1 MQNSRQ
7 SPIKALSDKQ
17 ISQIDVEKIGLDSP
31 FMELGAIAYT
41 IGVGFFSTP
50 GFTVEATNARERLAK
65 AGFSKTSIKAFIDRV
80 YSLRSNEQYRD
91 AIQEEYRVLATQVD
105 SEITLS
111 TADYKKLNKLFR
123 TITNQ
128 SFIPVSMAIEVKNI
142 IDNTNIS
149 YGDVLKMNTLLSIHY
164 KLIGGQ
170 NAITTYGQIY
180 SFPPFIQTMERA
192 IELVDQQRLADAYI
206 DAFFTAA
213 ERAPLYPLED
223 LFINDLD
230 VEFSTADNAINLDLA
245 EEANDTGGE
254 STDEEVATTKSE
266 APSEK
271 LAFHLSMPR
280 DEFQELL
287 DTDPNNALR
296 LLMWD
301 AAGFAFNNIATLIE
315 VIDELAVSEG
325 GKNLYKFMGSYM
337 SKIKPTYD
345 RTFTPQIAIDKL
357 HAKITEMQ
365 AEYKR
370 KAEILMAPIPENK
383 IKTVAAM
390 CNTCISALVLSQEV
404 QKTYLISQ
412 LYENGIKTYNQLQQI
427 VNLIEQSDIC
437 GEYVDTYVRLYNYM
451 QESVGDFES
460 IMKESSD
467 MPQLEQTIAFFI
479 QFRNWFAQVAIIGC
493 YANDED
499 EDIDIDEDNA
509 EIDTEE

>member
-7 SPIKALSDKQ
+7 APIKALSDKF
-17 ISQIDVEKIGLDSP
+17 ISTIDGELIGPDSP

-65 AGFSKTSIKAFIDRV
+65 AGFSKASIKTFIHGV
-80 YSLRSNEQYRD
+80 YSLRGIAHYRD
-91 AIQEEYRVLATQVD
+91 TIQEEYRMLATQID

-111 TADYKKLNKLFR
+111 TADYKKLNRLFH

-128 SFIPVSMAIEVKNI
+128 SFIPVSMVIEVKNI
-142 IDNTNIS
+142 TDNTNIS

-223 LFINDLD
+223 LFINNLD
-230 VEFSTADNAINLDLA
+230 VEFSTADNAI
-245 EEANDTGGE
+245 EVIGTEGE
-254 STDEEVATTKSE
+254 SEELNQE
-266 APSEK
+266 IPEIPEEK
-271 LAFHLSMPR
+271 IAFHLSMPR

-287 DTDPNNALR
+287 DTDPNKALR

-301 AAGFAFNNIATLIE
+301 AAGFEFNNIDTLIE

-345 RTFTPQIAIDKL
+345 QTFIPQAAVDKL
-357 HAKITEMQ
+357 HTKITEMQ

-383 IKTVAAM
+383 IKTIAAM

-451 QESVGDFES
+451 QESIGDFES
-460 IMKESSD
+460 VMTESSD

-479 QFRNWFAQVAIIGC
+479 QFRNWFAQVAIAGC
-493 YANDED
+493 VVE
-499 EDIDIDEDNA
+499 EV
-509 EIDTEE
+509 DTEK

>member
-7 SPIKALSDKQ
+7 APIKALSDKF
-17 ISQIDVEKIGLDSP
+17 ISTIDGELIGPDSP

-65 AGFSKTSIKAFIDRV
+65 AGFSKASIKTFIDGV
-80 YSLRSNEQYRD
+80 YSLRVNAQYRD
-91 AIQEEYRVLATQVD
+91 AIQEEYRWLATQID

-111 TADYKKLNKLFR
+111 TADCKKLNKLFR

-142 IDNTNIS
+142 TDNTNIS

-223 LFINDLD
+223 LFINNLD
-230 VEFSTADNAINLDLA
+230 VEFSTADNAIEVIGTEGEA
-245 EEANDTGGE
+245 GSPEIEELNQDG
-254 STDEEVATTKSE
+254 
-266 APSEK
+266 PEK
-271 LAFHLSMPR
+271 IAFHLSMSR

-301 AAGFAFNNIATLIE
+301 AAGFEFNNIDTLIE

-345 RTFTPQIAIDKL
+345 QTFMPQAAVDKL
-357 HAKITEMQ
+357 HTKITEMQ

-383 IKTVAAM
+383 IKTIAAM

-451 QESVGDFES
+451 QESIGDFETV
-460 IMKESSD
+460 MTESSD

-479 QFRNWFAQVAIIGC
+479 QFRNWFAQVAIAGC
-493 YANDED
+493 AVE
-499 EDIDIDEDNA
+499 EV
-509 EIDTEE
+509 DTEK